1 MKKSLLLISI
11 PAILALVACSPET
24 SNVSSSSKEESSS
37 SIESSLSS
45 SSKEESSS
53 SAESSSS
60 SSATVSSEQS
70 SQPSSEEA
78 VKEYKIVIVAGEGS
92 NVSIEGGK
100 TSFLP
105 GDEVTV
111 AISVDDDHLLEDV
124 LLDGRSQ
131 LLDGEGKLHLVIPN
145 RDVEIE
151 TKTKA
156 RGDIAVTSVSTV
168 DEDALPTDVAS
179 LKTMLEKAEEAE
191 GKYLA
196 SVEVEAL
203 LDDTYSQALTTVY
216 SNDVVVEDINTAE
229 SYSSHTDHSRVEK
242 GIDGSYYYE
251 LSSSNALGEQRT
263 NIAVTPIGSGEDEM
277 SADAAEKNVTVPG
290 VAASIVD
297 AYFEGDYNYDIISDE
312 KGDNRF
318 NLAGA
323 MASSVS
329 QDKKSVTVSF
339 EATNNSY
346 LGYKTMSFSVTFDGD
361 YFLSGA
367 DIEIATYSTSDYSS
381 ETGLDPEAVPESNEY
396 IHLESVR
403 DYRDEFE
410 DKAVLSDYAM
420 SDYDVEISYKQ
431 DEESGS
437 HPMEE
442 NTVEASSVLSFV
454 YLSKDANSYLIY
466 PSFVGAKEEGMV
478 DPETGRVLKEGEM
491 TLLFDN
497 GLGEIKEIKVTAVQ
511 PKPLKVSISA
521 DSTSGY
527 VNEPLSFAAAVLP
540 EAANQDIDVE
550 IDSDNSTGEGTIAT
564 NGDGTYSLTATKAG
578 TIRVV
583 ATSKLDGSKTAYLD
597 FTFIEK
603 PNYDAVYETMT
614 TMTMAGESGY
624 DSVKIN
630 FNGDGTG
637 TCVYNYFGFT
647 DYKSTFEWSIDKE
660 TLAVT
665 ISNVDGDCDFKSYT
679 VTGNSK
685 AEAVLNHFDD
695 VTFALSPIAREE
707 L

>member
-11 PAILALVACSPET
+11 PAVLALVACSPKT

-45 SSKEESSS
+45 
-53 SAESSSS
+53 
-60 SSATVSSEQS
+60 EQS

-78 VKEYKIVIVAGEGS
+78 VKQYKIVIVAGEGS

-111 AISVDDDHLLEDV
+111 AVSVDDDHLLEDV

-156 RGDIAVTSVSTV
+156 RGDIAVTNVSDV
-168 DEDALPTDVAS
+168 DEDDLPTDVAS

-196 SVEVEAL
+196 SAEVEAL
-203 LDDTYSQALTTVY
+203 LGDTYSQALTTVY
-216 SNDVVVEDINTAE
+216 SNDVVVEDVNTAE
-229 SYSSHTDHSRVEK
+229 SHSSHTDHSRVEK

-251 LSSSNALGEQRT
+251 LSSSNAIGEQRT

-290 VAASIVD
+290 VAASIVE
-297 AYFEGDYNYDIISDE
+297 AYFEGDYNYDIIRDE

-318 NLAGA
+318 NLVGA

-367 DIEIATYSTSDYSS
+367 DIEIAIYSASDYSS

-396 IHLESVR
+396 IRLESVR
-403 DYRDEFE
+403 GYRDEFE

-527 VNEPLSFAAAVLP
+527 VNEPLSFTAAVLP

-550 IDSDNSTGEGTIAT
+550 IDSDNSTGEGTIAA

-614 TMTMAGESGY
+614 TMTMAGESGD
-624 DSVKIN
+624 DSLKIN
-630 FNGDGTG
+630 FNDDGTG
-637 TCVYNYFGFT
+637 FCVFNYSGFL
-647 DYKSTFEWSIDKE
+647 DYESTFEWSIDKE

-665 ISNVDGDCDFKSYT
+665 ISNVDGDCNFKSYT
-679 VTGNSK
+679 VIGDSQ
-685 AEAVLNHFDD
+685 AEAVIYRFGDI
-695 VTFALSPIAREE
+695 TFTLSAIAREE